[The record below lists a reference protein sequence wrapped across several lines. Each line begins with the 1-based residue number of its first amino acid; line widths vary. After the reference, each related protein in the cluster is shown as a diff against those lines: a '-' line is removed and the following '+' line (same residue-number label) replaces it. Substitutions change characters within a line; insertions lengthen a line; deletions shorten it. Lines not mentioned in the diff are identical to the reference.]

1 MFIQVI
7 SGHTSDPA
15 GVMQAIDRWQQEVR
29 PGAVGFLGE
38 TSGVTQDG
46 DFICLAR
53 FESVEAARAN
63 SDRAEQS
70 AWWEATKG
78 LFDGPVTF
86 HDCSEVDLYHG
97 GGSDTAGFVQV
108 MQGRADPDHMHQL
121 DARVEDELPQWRPD
135 LMGSVR
141 AWHGDGDGHD
151 YTEAAYFTSESDAR
165 TGEAQPP
172 PAEMEAE
179 MEEWSDLMA
188 GVTYYDLANPQF
200 VS

>member
-15 GVMQAIDRWQQEVR
+15 GVMQAVDRWQQEVR
-29 PGAVGFLGE
+29 PGAIGFLGE

-53 FESVEAARAN
+53 FESVEAARVN
-63 SDRAEQS
+63 SDRPEQS
-70 AWWEATKG
+70 AWWEATKD

-86 HDCSEVDLYHG
+86 HDCTEVDLYHG
-97 GGSDTAGFVQV
+97 GGTDDAGFVQV
-108 MQGRADPDHMHQL
+108 MQGHADPDQMHRL
-121 DARVEDELPQWRPD
+121 DDRVEDELPRWRPD
-135 LMGSVR
+135 LLGSVR
-141 AWHGDGDGHD
+141 AWHGDGPGD
-151 YTEAAYFTSESDAR
+151 YTEAAYFTNEAEAR

-172 PAEMEAE
+172 PPEVEAE
-179 MEEWSDLMA
+179 MQEWSDLMA
-188 GVTYYDLANPQF
+188 DVTYYDLTNPQF